1 MNIKKH
7 IVRATVVVV
16 LAIVTAPLLYPRGIA
31 HSDDEI
37 VITDIPQPTLTHQ
50 QKVWM
55 YALEWC
61 ESNGINSAINPNDLD
76 NTPSYGAFQFKPS
89 TLDFFAK
96 KYGVATTTVMDY
108 EVQRKV
114 VEQMVLHR
122 DEIKWQNQFPW
133 CVKKLGRPP
142 R

>member
-1 MNIKKH
+1 MNLTKNKT
-7 IVRATVVVV
+7 ATIFALVAMVV
-16 LAIVTAPLLYPRGIA
+16 AMIFLYPRGNVR
-31 HSDDEI
+31 SDIKIES
-37 VITDIPQPTLTHQ
+37 VPVPKLSHQ
-50 QKVWM
+50 QEVWM
-55 YALEWC
+55 YSLEWC

-142 R
+142 K